1 MNSHAFSFRAAL
13 SRVVLQPVLL
23 VGALALSGG
32 AAWAQADPY
41 GQGSQQGPTPES
53 QTMPA
58 VTGKTAVSTTLN
70 DAKPALTTP
79 VVRPLARPLG
89 IRDGLITE
97 VGSGR
102 PVSEGSRI
110 LRLPGKCSPK
120 TNSLDCVADAAP
132 TPTGANVSSR
142 VRNSVIG
149 EVGAGRAATEG
160 SGKAKSKATCTPQAG
175 KLTCEP

>member
-1 MNSHAFSFRAAL
+1 MTNPSFSFRAAL
-13 SRVVLQPVLL
+13 SRVVLQPMLL
-23 VGALALSGG
+23 AGALALSGS
-32 AAWAQADPY
+32 AVWAQY
-41 GQGSQQGPTPES
+41 QTGQESPTPES

-70 DAKPALTTP
+70 DAQPALTTP